1 MRQGGP
7 LTHRILVAEDE
18 ADIRELLRLAL
29 SGAGYEVE
37 TAPDG
42 AAALD
47 QARVHPPSLVVT
59 DLRMPRVNGL
69 GLIRSL
75 RAEPSLVR
83 IPVILFTAY
92 VSTDPGVAE
101 ARQLQP
107 VEVVTKGSI
116 SELRKAVARILKGG
130 ET

>member
-1 MRQGGP
+1 MVQ
-7 LTHRILVAEDE
+7 HILVAEDE
-18 ADIRELLRLAL
+18 VDIRELLRLAL

-42 AAALD
+42 GAALE
-47 QARVHPPSLVVT
+47 QARARPPSLVVT

-69 GLIRSL
+69 ELIRRL
-75 RAEPSLVR
+75 RAEPSLGGV
-83 IPVILFTAY
+83 PVILFTAY

-101 ARQLQP
+101 ARRLEH

-116 SELRKAVARILKGG
+116 AELRRAVARILEEG
-130 ET
+130 TS